1 MSQRQRIVIAQQ
13 QRLALNTS
21 LHSAIRLL
29 RSDTAGLTRYL
40 EEQAAENP
48 HLRLSAPEPPAP
60 GDWLPRWTGVLG
72 PVQPGRGGMAEMAA
86 PQPSLM
92 AHVVAAI
99 RALGLTR
106 PAQRIALALVE
117 ALEPSGWLGRAPEAV
132 ARDLGLPPDEVAAV
146 LERLQGVDPPG
157 LFARNLAECLA
168 LQARDLGRLDPEMQV
183 ILSHLDLLA
192 EGQTARLARLCGC
205 DEAGVLARF
214 RLIRTMNPKPGT
226 LFSGAAPSLGREPD
240 LLARPDAQGR
250 WSLALNRSALPSL
263 SLEPRPERDSTPE
276 AAGQRSA
283 AKALCNMLRAR
294 NETLLRVGQEIALRQ
309 RAALV
314 DGPGALVPMTMA
326 DLAEVL
332 GLHVSTISRV
342 VAGAS
347 MDSPF
352 GVWWLRQMFSG
363 ARGPGRAAR
372 GGASQV
378 RDAGQGRGGGQG
390 READTAAPD
399 EGAGAVVS
407 AAALRHVM
415 GRIVAAEPAGAPLS
429 DAALAD
435 QLAEAT
441 GVRLARRTVA
451 QYREAA
457 KIPSAHRRKR
467 LGLGARAGDGATKP
481 RRQRLQADPPP
492 QARD

>member
-60 GDWLPRWTGVLG
+60 GDWLPRWTG
-72 PVQPGRGGMAEMAA
+72 RGGAAEPAA
-86 PQPSLM
+86 AQPSLM

-99 RALGLTR
+99 RTLDLTR

-132 ARDLGLPPDEVAAV
+132 AKELGLPPDEVAAV

-168 LQARDLGRLDPEMQV
+168 LQARDMGRLDPEMQL
-183 ILSHLDLLA
+183 ILAHLDLLA

-226 LFSGAAPSLGREPD
+226 LFSGAAPALGREPD

-263 SLEPRPERDSTPE
+263 SLEPRPERDSAPE

-283 AKALCNMLRAR
+283 AKAMCNMLQAR

-309 RAALV
+309 KAALV

-352 GVWWLRQMFSG
+352 GVSWLRQMFSG

-372 GGASQV
+372 
-378 RDAGQGRGGGQG
+378 RGIERGHD
-390 READTAAPD
+390 ADT
-399 EGAGAVVS
+399 S
-407 AAALRHVM
+407 
-415 GRIVAAEPAGAPLS
+415 
-429 DAALAD
+429 
-435 QLAEAT
+435 
-441 GVRLARRTVA
+441 
-451 QYREAA
+451 
-457 KIPSAHRRKR
+457 
-467 LGLGARAGDGATKP
+467 
-481 RRQRLQADPPP
+481 
-492 QARD
+492 

>member
-72 PVQPGRGGMAEMAA
+72 PVQQGRGGSAEPAA
-86 PQPSLM
+86 AQPSLM

-99 RALGLTR
+99 RALDLTR

-132 ARDLGLPPDEVAAV
+132 AKDLGLPPDEVAAV

-168 LQARDLGRLDPEMQV
+168 LQARDMGRLDPEMQV
-183 ILSHLDLLA
+183 ILTHLDLLA
-192 EGQTARLARLCGC
+192 QGQTARLARLCGC

-226 LFSGAAPSLGREPD
+226 LFSGAAPALGREPD

-263 SLEPRPERDSTPE
+263 SLEPRPERDSAPE

-283 AKALCNMLRAR
+283 AKALCNMLQAR

-309 RAALV
+309 KAALV

-372 GGASQV
+372 
-378 RDAGQGRGGGQG
+378 RGIERGHD
-390 READTAAPD
+390 ADTSAPT
-399 EGAGAVVS
+399 EGAGPVLS
-407 AAALRHVM
+407 AAALRHRL
-415 GRIVAAEPAGAPLS
+415 GRIVAAEPDGAPLS

-435 QLAEAT
+435 RLAEET

-451 QYREAA
+451 QYREAE
-457 KIPSAHRRKR
+457 KIPPAHRRKR
-467 LGLGARAGDGATKP
+467 LGFGARGGDGATKP
-481 RRQRLQADPPP
+481 RRRRLQADPPP
-492 QARD
+492 QAHD

>member
-1 MSQRQRIVIAQQ
+1 M
-13 QRLALNTS
+13 
-21 LHSAIRLL
+21 H
-29 RSDTAGLTRYL
+29 
-40 EEQAAENP
+40 
-48 HLRLSAPEPPAP
+48 
-60 GDWLPRWTGVLG
+60 
-72 PVQPGRGGMAEMAA
+72 
-86 PQPSLM
+86 
-92 AHVVAAI
+92 
-99 RALGLTR
+99 
-106 PAQRIALALVE
+106 
-117 ALEPSGWLGRAPEAV
+117 
-132 ARDLGLPPDEVAAV
+132 
-146 LERLQGVDPPG
+146 
-157 LFARNLAECLA
+157 
-168 LQARDLGRLDPEMQV
+168 V
-183 ILSHLDLLA
+183 ILAHLDLLA

-226 LFSGAAPSLGREPD
+226 LFSGAAPALGREPD

-263 SLEPRPERDSTPE
+263 SPEPRPERDSAPE

-283 AKALCNMLRAR
+283 AKAMCNMLQAR

-372 GGASQV
+372 RGIE
-378 RDAGQGRGGGQG
+378 QGT
-390 READTAAPD
+390 DTDTSAPT
-399 EGAGAVVS
+399 EGTGPVLS
-407 AAALRHVM
+407 AAALRHRL
-415 GRIVAAEPAGAPLS
+415 GRIVAAEPDGAPLS

-435 QLAEAT
+435 RLAEET

-451 QYREAA
+451 QYREAE
-457 KIPSAHRRKR
+457 KIPPAHRRKR
-467 LGLGARAGDGATKP
+467 LGFGARGGDGATKP
-481 RRQRLQADPPP
+481 RRRRLQADPPP
-492 QARD
+492 QAHD